1 MAIIL
6 PSNSRYKR
14 TDQIVVNGKTSFG
27 LLSGFNFLDK
37 NFVGDQKIK
46 IIVKEK
52 YVHNPTLIAADYYGD
67 PSLYWVVIL
76 FNSPRSLFRWP
87 ELGAEIEIPISRLV
101 SSQL

>member
-14 TDQIVVNGKTSFG
+14 TDQITNNGKTSFG

-46 IIVKEK
+46 FVITAKH
-52 YVHNPTLIAADYYGD
+52 VHRPDLIALDYYGD
-67 PSLYWVVIL
+67 PNLYWVVIL

-87 ELGAEIEIPISRLV
+87 ELGAQIEIPVPKLV
-101 SSQL
+101 ISQL